1 MKLQENIVSVYLLR
15 NLSKYTSPPYL
26 SFSHHQGHVI
36 QFLSLQWKE
45 RFSDERFDAGMV
57 MMNLRSHFGFC
68 LFIRNLGELPS
79 HDWKC
84 RRDWFKRAPERDI
97 FGEGGP
103 AFWVCRRLSPL
114 HGFRVSNLVSDIKM
128 LADDEDYIILTVVND
143 KYLVNFILGMKPPKL
158 TKSRELDNRRWVW
171 VSVIISHIL
180 NYEAPEP
187 FILNIWFI

>member
-1 MKLQENIVSVYLLR
+1 MKDLMRGWWWWTCDHILVSVYLFEISV
-15 NLSKYTSPPYL
+15 NS
-26 SFSHHQGHVI
+26 
-36 QFLSLQWKE
+36 
-45 RFSDERFDAGMV
+45 
-57 MMNLRSHFGFC
+57 
-68 LFIRNLGELPS
+68 PS

-114 HGFRVSNLVSDIKM
+114 HGFWVSNSVSDIKM

-158 TKSRELDNRRWVW
+158 TKSRELYNRRWVC